1 MGVERA
7 VRPAATDTDPA
18 THAGRLAAN
27 VQAEPEGPKRDA
39 AFQQALDVL
48 RERRDE
54 FSEQHY
60 VPKDYVA
67 LLKKAGLFGVAIP
80 EQFGGKPQSPAK
92 FMRQVE
98 TVSTIDPATGWVAS
112 FGSAPVYFSALPKET
127 QQKIYAES
135 KDIVF
140 AAGMFPMFEAEK
152 VDGGYICSGEW
163 LFASGCKG
171 ADLLGMGLRGDESTE
186 GKPLTALVDPESVTI
201 VENWDVAGM
210 KATGSHNVVADKLFV
225 PEEMTFVRGG
235 KPTIDEPLT
244 RYPALAYAAQ
254 VLAVVTL
261 GAGRG
266 ALDYMT
272 EVGSAKTSVTGGE
285 AKGNRPS
292 FKSGLARAE
301 ADLRS
306 ARAFFYETTEM
317 VWEKAEKNEEITVED
332 KTMLRL
338 ASTQAAH
345 VGRKVVLAAF
355 DLAGTGAIY
364 SQHPMQRFLQD
375 GLIPAQHAML
385 QDQTYEA
392 AGALFMNIKPDIPS
406 FP

>member
-1 MGVERA
+1 MGVHNA
-7 VRPAATDTDPA
+7 VRSTAGGLDVATR
-18 THAGRLAAN
+18 AGRLAAE
-27 VQAEPEGPKRDA
+27 VQAAPEGPERET
-39 AFQQALDVL
+39 AFQNALDVL

-67 LLKKAGLFGVAIP
+67 LLKKAGLFGVAVP
-80 EQFGGKPQSPAK
+80 KQFGGNPQSPAT

-98 TVSTIDPATGWVAS
+98 AVSTIDPATGWVAS
-112 FGSAPVYFSALPKET
+112 FGSAPVYFASLPVET
-127 QQKIYAES
+127 QRKIYAES
-135 KDIVF
+135 TDIVF

-152 VDGGYICSGEW
+152 VDGGFLCSGEW
-163 LFASGCKG
+163 QFASGCKG

-186 GKPLTALVDPESVTI
+186 GKPVTALIDPAEVNI

-210 KATGSHNVVADKLFV
+210 KATGSHNVVADKVFV
-225 PEEMTFVRGG
+225 PEEMTFIRGG
-235 KPTIDEPLT
+235 EPSIDEPIT

-261 GAGRG
+261 GAARG
-266 ALDYMT
+266 ALDHVNQ
-272 EVGSAKTSVTGGE
+272 VGSAKSSIAGGN

-292 FKSGLARAE
+292 FKSKLASAE

-306 ARAFFYETTEM
+306 ARAFFYETTES
-317 VWEKAEKNEEITVED
+317 VWRKAEENDVITTED
-332 KTMLRL
+332 RTMLRL

-345 VGRKVVLAAF
+345 VGRKAVLAAF
-355 DLAGTGAIY
+355 DLAGTGAIFTN
-364 SQHPMQRFLQD
+364 HPLQRYLQD
-375 GLIPAQHAML
+375 GLVPAQHAML

-392 AGALFMNIKPDIPS
+392 VGAIMLDLKPDIPS

>member
-1 MGVERA
+1 MGVDSA
-7 VRPAATDTDPA
+7 VTPTTGGLDVA
-18 THAGRLAAN
+18 THAGRLAAE
-27 VQAEPEGPKRDA
+27 VQAAPEGPERDI
-39 AFQQALDVL
+39 AFQHALEVL

-80 EQFGGKPQSPAK
+80 KQFGGDPRSPAK

-98 TVSTIDPATGWVAS
+98 AVSTIDPATGWVAS
-112 FGSAPVYFSALPKET
+112 FGSAPVYFASLPVET
-127 QQKIYAES
+127 QRKIYAES
-135 KDIVF
+135 TDIVF

-152 VDGGYICSGEW
+152 VDGGFICSGEW
-163 LFASGCKG
+163 QFASGCKG

-186 GKPLTALVDPESVTI
+186 GKPVTALIDPAEVTI

-210 KATGSHNVVADKLFV
+210 KATGSHNVVADNVFV

-235 KPTIDEPLT
+235 QPSIDEPIT
-244 RYPALAYAAQ
+244 RYPALSYAAQ

-261 GAGRG
+261 GAARG
-266 ALDYMT
+266 ALDHVN
-272 EVGSAKTSVTGGE
+272 EVGSAKSSIAGGN

-292 FKSGLARAE
+292 FKAALARAE

-306 ARAFFYETTEM
+306 ARAFFYETTEN
-317 VWEKAEKNEEITVED
+317 VWRKAQKDDVITTED

-345 VGRKVVLAAF
+345 VGRKSVLAAF
-355 DLAGTGAIY
+355 DLAGTGAIFAK
-364 SQHPMQRFLQD
+364 HPLQRYLQD
-375 GLIPAQHAML
+375 GLVPAQHAML

-392 AGALFMNIKPDIPS
+392 AGALMLDLKPDIPS